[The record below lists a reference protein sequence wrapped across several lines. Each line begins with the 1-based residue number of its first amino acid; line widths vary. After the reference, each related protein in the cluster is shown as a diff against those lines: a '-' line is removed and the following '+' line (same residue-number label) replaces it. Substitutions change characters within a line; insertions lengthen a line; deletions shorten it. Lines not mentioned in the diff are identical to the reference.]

1 LWRSDVSGAKPSPG
15 KSISGGFLICKNI
28 DSWNLRFYD
37 STGNELESWDSL
49 SLTEQKDK
57 APVAVK
63 IELALVNL
71 NDKEK
76 PYKFMTKVFL
86 PVKKQTP

>member
-1 LWRSDVSGAKPSPG
+1 MILQARNWNPGILHLCPSNKG
-15 KSISGGFLICKNI
+15 KSP
-28 DSWNLRFYD
+28 R
-37 STGNELESWDSL
+37 
-49 SLTEQKDK
+49 
-57 APVAVK
+57 AVK

-86 PVKKQTP
+86 PVKK

>member
-1 LWRSDVSGAKPSPG
+1 MCHNV
-15 KSISGGFLICKNI
+15 
-28 DSWNLRFYD
+28 DSLRLRFYD
-37 STGNELESWDSL
+37 AANRESESWDS
-49 SLTEQKDK
+49 SSYSADQKGK

-71 NDKEK
+71 NNKEN

-86 PVKKQTP
+86 PVKKQTQ

>member
-1 LWRSDVSGAKPSPG
+1 MCSG
-15 KSISGGFLICKNI
+15 FVICQNV

-37 STGNELESWDSL
+37 STGEEFDAWNSS
-49 SLTEQKDK
+49 SSSAEQQGKLP
-57 APVAVK
+57 AAVK
-63 IELALVNL
+63 IELVLVNL